1 VPAFRAFVCNR
12 GRSCASRFLDLHARE
27 AYDRR
32 IKGQPASVEPRKGR
46 SLLQRVEPSDKKNTM
61 KRIIFITSAAVL
73 AFAAVAAAQSS
84 STKPLADVAKTEE
97 ARRQQ
102 TKKPAKVITN
112 SDLKPDI
119 SKGVPP
125 QPTVTGVDASA
136 NASPGN
142 TSPDKPASAPGP
154 AKDQAYWAGRI
165 KTARDLL
172 TRQQLFADSLQTRI
186 NSLTTDFVN
195 RDDPAQR
202 AKIETDRKTAL
213 AELEKVKKEMADT
226 TKQIAAIEEE
236 ARRAGVP
243 LGWLRPG
250 A

>member
-1 VPAFRAFVCNR
+1 
-12 GRSCASRFLDLHARE
+12 
-27 AYDRR
+27 
-32 IKGQPASVEPRKGR
+32 
-46 SLLQRVEPSDKKNTM
+46 M
-61 KRIIFITSAAVL
+61 KCIIAISAALVL
-73 AFAAVAAAQSS
+73 ASASLASAQTTS
-84 STKPLADVAKTEE
+84 STKPLADVAKAEE

-102 TKKPAKVITN
+102 VRKPARVITN
-112 SDLKPDI
+112 NDLRPDI
-119 SKGVPP
+119 SKGIAS
-125 QPTVTGVDASA
+125 QPSTTTAAGAT
-136 NASPGN
+136 N
-142 TSPDKPASAPGP
+142 TSPSNTTPGGPAADPGP
-154 AKDQAYWAGRI
+154 AKDQAYWSTRI

-202 AKIETDRKTAL
+202 AKIETDRQTAL

-226 TKQIAAIEEE
+226 TKQIAAIEDE

-243 LGWLRPG
+243 VGWLRPG